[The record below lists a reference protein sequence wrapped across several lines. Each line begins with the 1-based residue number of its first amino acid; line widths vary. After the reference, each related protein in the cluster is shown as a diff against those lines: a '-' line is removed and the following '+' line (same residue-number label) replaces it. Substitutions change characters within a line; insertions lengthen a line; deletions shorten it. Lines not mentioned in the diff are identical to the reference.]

1 MDSMHETQCWSV
13 LADRKVRVRVGM
25 MVLKKPWNGVNMAWW
40 NWLLALRW
48 ELKKKCKA
56 NHKRASIQENCR
68 WVSIIKELPNFYLRH
83 GGERKSLG
91 HLGKTWV
98 DEKDMEAWV
107 RLGDV
112 PNITEA
118 YVEMAMDDLVNLELL
133 TDGGKLNSE
142 L

>member
-1 MDSMHETQCWSV
+1 
-13 LADRKVRVRVGM
+13 
-25 MVLKKPWNGVNMAWW
+25 
-40 NWLLALRW
+40 
-48 ELKKKCKA
+48 
-56 NHKRASIQENCR
+56 
-68 WVSIIKELPNFYLRH
+68 
-83 GGERKSLG
+83 
-91 HLGKTWV
+91 
-98 DEKDMEAWV
+98 MEAWV